1 MAECIQGHTPDN
13 LHILRSTNQVRGC
26 QTIVRNAQTSRDDF
40 IFYSERLMRMTFEYA
55 LSFLP
60 HCDSEVIMPSGQSY
74 QGNQGLF
81 SFYFEFYF
89 EFDYQKRGHKRFFQ
103 VKSLLE
109 VVFVV
114 FQF

>member
-74 QGNQGLF
+74 QGNLGLF
-81 SFYFEFYF
+81 SFYFEFDHQ
-89 EFDYQKRGHKRFFQ
+89 EQG
-103 VKSLLE
+103 S
-109 VVFVV
+109 
-114 FQF
+114 

>member
-74 QGNQGLF
+74 QGNVRSKIRSILKFFLEEQGHKGLF
-81 SFYFEFYF
+81 
-89 EFDYQKRGHKRFFQ
+89 K
-103 VKSLLE
+103 VKSLQE
-109 VVFVV
+109 VAYVV
-114 FQF
+114 YQF

>member
-74 QGNQGLF
+74 QGYVRSKIRSILK
-81 SFYFEFYF
+81 FYLQE
-89 EFDYQKRGHKRFFQ
+89 QGHKALLQ
-103 VKSLLE
+103 VKSLPE
-109 VVFVV
+109 VAYVAY
-114 FQF
+114 QF